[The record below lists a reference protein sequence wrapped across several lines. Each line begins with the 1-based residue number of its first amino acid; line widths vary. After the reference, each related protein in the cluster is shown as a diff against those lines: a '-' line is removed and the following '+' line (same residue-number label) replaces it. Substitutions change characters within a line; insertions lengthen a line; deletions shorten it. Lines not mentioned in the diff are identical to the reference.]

1 MVVLN
6 VLQAL
11 VLLFSNLCL
20 VNLRQIFLGLK
31 HVCHFVIITLQEIDA
46 ITTQP
51 NSENAASNSSQPE
64 VTDQQPTASG
74 EKNQQ
79 TGFEYDTQYSLAG
92 GNCFKIKSSCLQK
105 NFNFNLRFQLASS
118 LCPFQV
124 DCLPHNFHAQCQ
136 NNN

>member
-1 MVVLN
+1 MR
-6 VLQAL
+6 QTL
-11 VLLFSNLCL
+11 VLLFYNLRL
-20 VNLRQIFLGLK
+20 VNLRQILSGLK

-79 TGFEYDTQYSLAG
+79 SAGFEYNTQYSLAG
-92 GNCFKIKSSCLQK
+92 GNGFKIKSACLHK
-105 NFNFNLRFQLASS
+105 NLKFNLRF
-118 LCPFQV
+118 
-124 DCLPHNFHAQCQ
+124 
-136 NNN
+136 